1 MTMLNRILPVFLSS
15 LILLSGFVQANTSAN
30 KVAAEPDAATEF
42 EFSLQEE
49 RSPWA
54 VTLFDDNPKEDQAR
68 LWGQTKLMFGLG
80 VGVIGALAV
89 MPESFTNWDKSE
101 LKQFHKKWWDNVSSG
116 PVMDEDD
123 FFLNYVAHPYFGGVY
138 YIVARESGYNQ
149 WNSFVYSFLMST
161 FYWEYGIEAIAEVP
175 SIQDI
180 IVTPVGG
187 WLYGE
192 WAFHQK
198 RSIVENDGLV
208 WGSSG
213 LGSTAL
219 FFLDPVDSIDHWIN
233 GDREQPV
240 VEDFNIRLAFAPTFY
255 QLQDQDEDRNY
266 FGLVMT
272 FRM

>member
-1 MTMLNRILPVFLSS
+1 M
-15 LILLSGFVQANTSAN
+15 LSGFAQANGSAPEI
-30 KVAAEPDAATEF
+30 AAEPDSAPDF
-42 EFSLQEE
+42 EFSLNEE

-54 VTLFDDNPKEDQAR
+54 VTLFDENPAEDQAR

-80 VGVIGALAV
+80 VGVVAALAV
-89 MPESFTNWDKSE
+89 MPESFTNWDKAE
-101 LKQFHKKWWDNVSSG
+101 MKQFHKKWWDNVSSG

-123 FFLNYVAHPYFGGVY
+123 WFLNYVTHPYFGGVY

-192 WAFHQK
+192 WAFQKK

-219 FFLDPVDSIDHWIN
+219 FFLDPVDSIDQWIN

-255 QLQDQDEDRNY
+255 QVQDQDEDRNY